1 MKAYI
6 FPGQGS
12 QFPGMGKELYEKF
25 KKAKKR
31 FEQANEILGFN
42 IQEIMFGEDTEKLKA
57 TKVTQPSIFIYS
69 FILSEVM
76 DQHSNAEMVAGHS
89 LGEFSALVAAGVLSY
104 EDGLNLVKER
114 AFAMQ
119 EACDQTEGIMAAIL
133 GLDDQI
139 VESICDE
146 ISGIVG
152 PANYNCPGQLVIS
165 GARNQVKEACD
176 KSINAGARRAILLP
190 VGGAFHSSLMNPAK
204 FRLSKAI
211 KNIPF
216 LKPSCPVYQNV
227 CASGVNDPEELK
239 ENLIAQLTEPVRWT
253 QTIQKMIKDGASTF
267 TEVGPGN
274 VLQGLVRKIDKS
286 VETYSGN
293 PTF

>member
-133 GLDDQI
+133 GLDEQI

-239 ENLIAQLTEPVRWT
+239 ENLIAQLTAPVRWT

>member
-1 MKAYI
+1 MKAFI

-12 QFPGMGKELYEKF
+12 QFQGMGKELYENS

-31 FEQANEILGFN
+31 FGQANEILGFN
-42 IQEIMFGEDTEKLKA
+42 IQEIMFGDDAEKLKA
-57 TKVTQPSIFIYS
+57 TKVTQPSIFIHS
-69 FILSEVM
+69 FILTEVM
-76 DQHSNAEMVAGHS
+76 DEDFIPEMVAGHS
-89 LGEFSALVAAGVLSY
+89 LGEFSALVSAGVLSY

-114 AFAMQ
+114 AWAMQ
-119 EACDQTEGIMAAIL
+119 EACDHTQGTMAAIL
-133 GLDDQI
+133 GLEDKI
-139 VESICDE
+139 VESICNN

-165 GARNQVKEACD
+165 GARNQIKEACD
-176 KSINAGARRAILLP
+176 KLTNAGARRAILLP
-190 VGGAFHSSLMNPAK
+190 VGGAFHSSLMDPAK

-239 ENLIAQLTEPVRWT
+239 ENLIAQLTAPVRWT
-253 QTIQKMIKDGASTF
+253 QTIEKMIKDGASTF

-274 VLQGLVRKIDKS
+274 VLQGLVRKIDRS
-286 VETYSGN
+286 VKTYSGN

>member
-239 ENLIAQLTEPVRWT
+239 ENLIAQLTAPVRWT

-267 TEVGPGN
+267 TEIGPGN

>member
-239 ENLIAQLTEPVRWT
+239 ENLIAQLTAPVRWT

-274 VLQGLVRKIDKS
+274 VLQGLVRKIDRS
-286 VETYSGN
+286 VETYSEK

>member
-42 IQEIMFGEDTEKLKA
+42 IQEIMFGVDAEKLKA
-57 TKVTQPSIFIYS
+57 TKVTQPSIFIHS

-76 DQHSNAEMVAGHS
+76 DQHFNAEMVAGHS

-139 VESICDE
+139 VESICNE

-239 ENLIAQLTEPVRWT
+239 ENLIAQLTAPVRWT

>member
-1 MKAYI
+1 MKAFI

-12 QFPGMGKELYEKF
+12 QFPGMGKKLYENS

-42 IQEIMFGEDTEKLKA
+42 IQDIMFGKDAEKLKA
-57 TKVTQPSIFIYS
+57 TKVTQPSIFIHS

-76 DQHSNAEMVAGHS
+76 DDRSKAEMVAGHS

-114 AFAMQ
+114 ALAMQ
-119 EACDQTEGIMAAIL
+119 EACDQTDGTMAAIL
-133 GLDDQI
+133 GLDDKI
-139 VESICDE
+139 VESICND
-146 ISGIVG
+146 IPGIVG

-165 GARNQVKEACD
+165 GARNQIKEACE
-176 KSINAGARRAILLP
+176 KSTNAGARRAILLP
-190 VGGAFHSSLMNPAK
+190 VGGAFHSSLMDTAK
-204 FRLSKAI
+204 FQLSKAI

-216 LKPSCPVYQNV
+216 LEPSCPVYQNV

-239 ENLIAQLTEPVRWT
+239 ENLIAQLTAPVRWT

-274 VLQGLVRKIDKS
+274 VLQGLVRKIDRS
-286 VETYSGN
+286 VETYSEK

>member
-1 MKAYI
+1 MKAFI

-12 QFPGMGKELYEKF
+12 QFPGMGKKLYENS

-42 IQEIMFGEDTEKLKA
+42 IQEIMFGEDAEKLKA
-57 TKVTQPSIFIYS
+57 TKVTQPSIFIHS

-76 DQHSNAEMVAGHS
+76 DEHSNAEMVAGHS

-114 AFAMQ
+114 ALAMQ
-119 EACDQTEGIMAAIL
+119 EACDQTEGTMAAIL
-133 GLDDQI
+133 GLDDKI
-139 VESICDE
+139 VESICND

-165 GARNQVKEACD
+165 GARNQIKEACD
-176 KSINAGARRAILLP
+176 KSTNAGARRAILLP

-239 ENLIAQLTEPVRWT
+239 ENLIAQLTAPVRWT

-274 VLQGLVRKIDKS
+274 VLQGLVRKIDRS

>member
-12 QFPGMGKELYEKF
+12 QFPGMGKKLHENS

-31 FEQANEILGFN
+31 FEQANDILGFN
-42 IQEIMFGEDTEKLKA
+42 IQEIMFGEDKEKLKE
-57 TKVTQPSIFIYS
+57 TKITQPSIFIHS

-76 DQHSNAEMVAGHS
+76 EDHFIPEMVAGHS
-89 LGEFSALVAAGVLSY
+89 LGEFSALVAAAVLSY

-114 AFAMQ
+114 ALAMQ
-119 EACDQTEGIMAAIL
+119 QACDQTQGTMAAIL
-133 GLDDQI
+133 GLDDGI
-139 VESICDE
+139 VESVCDE

-165 GARNQVKEACD
+165 GTEKEVKIACD
-176 KSINAGARRAILLP
+176 KLNNVGAKRTILLP
-190 VGGAFHSSLMNPAK
+190 VGGAFHSKLMDPAK
-204 FRLSKAI
+204 EQLAKVI
-211 KNIPF
+211 KNTTF
-216 LKPSCPVYQNV
+216 LKPKFPVYQNV
-227 CASGVNDPEELK
+227 CAEGIVDPEELK

-267 TEVGPGN
+267 TEIGPGN
-274 VLQGLVRKIDKS
+274 VLQGLVRKIDRS
-286 VETYSGN
+286 VETYSGE

>member
-1 MKAYI
+1 MKAFI

-12 QFPGMGKELYEKF
+12 QFLGMGKELYENS
-25 KKAKKR
+25 KKGKKY

-42 IQEIMFGEDTEKLKA
+42 IQEIMFGEDAEKLKA
-57 TKVTQPSIFIYS
+57 TKVTQPSIFIHS

-76 DQHSNAEMVAGHS
+76 DELFIPEMVAGHS

-114 AFAMQ
+114 ALAMQ
-119 EACDQTEGIMAAIL
+119 EACDQTDGTMAAIL
-133 GLDDQI
+133 GLENKI
-139 VESICDE
+139 VESICND
-146 ISGIVG
+146 IKGVVS

-165 GARNQVKEACD
+165 GARDQIKEACD
-176 KSINAGARRAILLP
+176 KLTNAGARRAILLP
-190 VGGAFHSSLMNPAK
+190 VGGAFHSSLMDPAK
-204 FRLSKAI
+204 SRLSKAI
-211 KNIPF
+211 KNITF
-216 LKPSCPVYQNV
+216 LKPICPVYQNV
-227 CASGVNDPEELK
+227 CAKGVIDPEELK
-239 ENLIAQLTEPVRWT
+239 ENLIAQLTAPVRWT

-274 VLQGLVRKIDKS
+274 VLQGLVRKIDRS
-286 VETYSGN
+286 VKTYSGN

>member
-1 MKAYI
+1 MKAFI

-12 QFPGMGKELYEKF
+12 QFPGMGKELYENS

-239 ENLIAQLTEPVRWT
+239 ENLIAQLTAPVRWT

>member
-1 MKAYI
+1 MKAFI

-12 QFPGMGKELYEKF
+12 QFPGMGKKLYENS

-42 IQEIMFGEDTEKLKA
+42 IQDIMFGEDAEKLKA
-57 TKVTQPSIFIYS
+57 TKVTQPSIFIHS

-76 DQHSNAEMVAGHS
+76 DDHSNAEMVAGHS

-114 AFAMQ
+114 ALAMQ
-119 EACDQTEGIMAAIL
+119 EACDQTEGTMAAIL
-133 GLDDQI
+133 GLDDKI
-139 VESICDE
+139 VESICND

-165 GARNQVKEACD
+165 GARNQIKEACD
-176 KSINAGARRAILLP
+176 KLTNAGARRAILLP

-227 CASGVNDPEELK
+227 CAHGVIDPDELK

-274 VLQGLVRKIDKS
+274 VLQGLVRKIDRS
-286 VETYSGN
+286 VETYSGKA
-293 PTF
+293 TF

>member
-1 MKAYI
+1 MKAFI

-12 QFPGMGKELYEKF
+12 QFPGMGKKLYENS

-42 IQEIMFGEDTEKLKA
+42 IQEIMFGEDAEKLKA
-57 TKVTQPSIFIYS
+57 TKVTQPSIFIHS

-76 DQHSNAEMVAGHS
+76 DDHSNAEMVAGHS

-114 AFAMQ
+114 ALAMQ

-239 ENLIAQLTEPVRWT
+239 ENLIAQLTAPVRWT

>member
-1 MKAYI
+1 MKAFI

-12 QFPGMGKELYEKF
+12 QFQGMGKELYENS
-25 KKAKKR
+25 KKGKKR

-42 IQEIMFGEDTEKLKA
+42 IQEIMFGEDAEKLKE
-57 TKVTQPSIFIYS
+57 TKVTQPSIFIHS

-76 DQHSNAEMVAGHS
+76 DEHFIPEMVAGHS

-114 AFAMQ
+114 ALAMQ
-119 EACDQTEGIMAAIL
+119 EACDQTEGTMAAIL
-133 GLDDQI
+133 GLDDKI
-139 VESICDE
+139 VESICND
-146 ISGIVG
+146 ISGVVG

-165 GARNQVKEACD
+165 GARNQIKEACH
-176 KSINAGARRAILLP
+176 KLTNAGARRAILLP
-190 VGGAFHSSLMNPAK
+190 VGGAFHSSLMDPAK
-204 FRLSKAI
+204 SRLSKAI

-216 LKPSCPVYQNV
+216 LKPKCPVYQNV
-227 CASGVNDPEELK
+227 CAKGVIDPEELK
-239 ENLIAQLTEPVRWT
+239 ENLIAQLTAAVKWT

-274 VLQGLVRKIDKS
+274 VLQGLVRKINRS

>member
-1 MKAYI
+1 MKAFI

-12 QFPGMGKELYEKF
+12 QFPGMGKELYENS

-239 ENLIAQLTEPVRWT
+239 ENLIAQLTAPVRWT

-267 TEVGPGN
+267 IEVGPGN
-274 VLQGLVRKIDKS
+274 VLQGLVRKIDRS
-286 VETYSGN
+286 VEAYSGN